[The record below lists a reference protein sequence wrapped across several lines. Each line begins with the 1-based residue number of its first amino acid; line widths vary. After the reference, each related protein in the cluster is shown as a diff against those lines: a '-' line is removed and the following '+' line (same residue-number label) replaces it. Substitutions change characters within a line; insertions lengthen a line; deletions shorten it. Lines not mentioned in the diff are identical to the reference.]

1 MKLLIAVNTCHKPAY
16 RARAQAQ
23 RDTWVPALRAMGHD
37 VVFFLGQPTTPTYC
51 GPDEEGT
58 WELYEGKRLAE
69 VWFAGLDDSYAGI
82 CRKVQRICRWAK
94 NHHYDAVLKIDDD
107 VYIVPQRF
115 QWLQVGS
122 RHYVGRFR
130 GPYGNYPP
138 HFASGF
144 AYFLSREACQYI
156 AATPN
161 NGDWMD
167 ERFVATVLAYNGIY
181 GHTDLQNFCVTGPHL
196 SSKEILANPTL
207 AKGTIYC
214 EYGPAQMH
222 ELHAGLKDV
231 QPIWPQP
238 QPQPVPEVFVTVEQM
253 YAGPADTIPE
263 GKNR

>member
-16 RARAQAQ
+16 KARAQAQ

-37 VVFFLGQPTTPTYC
+37 VVFFLGASSSGLHFP
-51 GPDEEGT
+51 
-58 WELYEGKRLAE
+58 KRDE
-69 VWFAGLDDSYAGI
+69 VWFDLDDSYAGI
-82 CRKVQRICRWAK
+82 CRKVQRICQWAK
-94 NHHYDAVLKIDDD
+94 DHHYDAVLKIDDD

-115 QWLQVGS
+115 QWLQVGC

-144 AYFLSREACQYI
+144 AYFLSREACHYI
-156 AATPN
+156 SATPN

-238 QPQPVPEVFVTVEQM
+238 VPQPVPEVFVTVEQM
-253 YAGPADTIPE
+253 YAGPADKIPE